1 MSFVLLPRFS
11 LSHSMEFCVPF
22 DPASERDNGSAMS
35 DKVKGSATTITTSDA
50 PSASREPSAA
60 ERAWEENTLR
70 PTLEKSPERQKE
82 FTTISGHPIRRLY
95 TPADLPNWDPDRDL
109 GLPGEPPY
117 TRGIHSTMHRGR
129 LWTMRQFAGFG
140 TAEDTNERFRYLL
153 AQGQTGLSTAFD
165 LPTLMGYDSDHPLS
179 EGEVGKCGVAISS
192 LADMEVLFDK
202 IPLANVTTSMTINS
216 PAAVIWAMYLAVAE
230 KQGADWKKIS
240 GTLQNDILKE
250 YIAQKEYI
258 YPPEPSM
265 RLVIDTFEFAAKN
278 TPKFNP
284 ISVSGYHIREAGST
298 AIQELAFT
306 LRDGMEYVEYGMRRG
321 LDVDQ
326 FVPQL
331 SFFFNA
337 HNDFFEEIAKYRA
350 ARRIWHKAMIER
362 YGSKNPRAW
371 ALRFHT
377 QTAGCSLSAQQ
388 PYNNVVRTALQAMA
402 AVLGG
407 TQSLHTN
414 SLDEAWALPT
424 EFAATIALRTQQIIA
439 HETGVT
445 NTVDPL
451 GGSYFVEALTNEVER
466 GAWDY
471 IEKID
476 AMGGMVPAIERSYP
490 QREIAEAS
498 YRYQRELDK
507 KEKIM
512 VGVNDYISE
521 EKHLD
526 ILQIDE
532 SVAHRQAARLAKL
545 RAERSQSEVDR
556 RLDALR
562 RAAEGTEN
570 LMPHLLDA
578 VKSYATVGEIC
589 DALRAVFGT
598 YEEVA
603 IT

>member
-1 MSFVLLPRFS
+1 MS
-11 LSHSMEFCVPF
+11 E
-22 DPASERDNGSAMS
+22 
-35 DKVKGSATTITTSDA
+35 KVKGTTTTVTTGDA
-50 PSASREPSAA
+50 PAAPREPSPE

-70 PTLEKSPERQKE
+70 PTLEKSPERQSE
-82 FTTISGHPIRRLY
+82 FTTISGYPIRRLY
-95 TPADLPNWDPDRDL
+95 TPADLPGWDPNREL
-109 GLPGEPPY
+109 GFPGEPPY

-140 TAEDTNERFRYLL
+140 TAEDTNQRFRYLL
-153 AQGQTGLSTAFD
+153 EQGQTGLSTAFD

-179 EGEVGKCGVAISS
+179 EGEVGKCGVAVSS

-202 IPLANVTTSMTINS
+202 IPLASVTTSMTINS

-230 KQGADWKKIS
+230 KQGADWKKLS

-350 ARRIWHKAMIER
+350 ARRIWHKAMVER
-362 YGSKNPRAW
+362 YGSKNPRSW

-377 QTAGCSLSAQQ
+377 QTAGCSLTAQQ

-445 NTVDPL
+445 NTADPL
-451 GGSYFVEALTNEVER
+451 GGSYFVETLTNEVER

-476 AMGGMVPAIERSYP
+476 AMGGMVAAIERSYP

-498 YRYQRELDK
+498 YKYQVAVDK
-507 KEKIM
+507 KEKII
-512 VGVNDYISE
+512 VGVNEYAAE
-521 EKHLD
+521 EKPLD

-532 SVAHRQAARLAKL
+532 TVAHRQAERLSKL
-545 RAERSQSEVDR
+545 RADRSQSEVDR
-556 RLDALR
+556 RLNALR
-562 RAAEGTEN
+562 KAAQTKDN
-570 LMPHLLDA
+570 LMPHLFDA

-589 DALRAVFGT
+589 DALREVFGT

>member
-1 MSFVLLPRFS
+1 
-11 LSHSMEFCVPF
+11 
-22 DPASERDNGSAMS
+22 MS
-35 DKVKGSATTITTSDA
+35 DKVKGTTTTITTGDA
-50 PSASREPSAA
+50 PGAQREPSAK

-70 PTLEKSPERQKE
+70 PTLEKSPERQTE

-95 TPADLPNWDPDRDL
+95 TPADLPGWDPNRDL
-109 GLPGEPPY
+109 GFPGEPPY

-140 TAEDTNERFRYLL
+140 TAEDTNQRFRYLL

-230 KQGADWKKIS
+230 KQGADWNKLS

-265 RLVIDTFEFAAKN
+265 RLVIDTFEFAVKN

-284 ISVSGYHIREAGST
+284 ISISGYHIREAGST

-350 ARRIWHKAMIER
+350 ARRIWHKAMVER
-362 YGSKNPRAW
+362 YHAKNPRTW

-377 QTAGCSLSAQQ
+377 QTAGCSLTAQQ
-388 PYNNVVRTALQAMA
+388 PYNNVVRTAIQALA

-451 GGSYFVEALTNEVER
+451 GGSYFVETLTNEVER

-471 IEKID
+471 VDKID

-498 YRYQRELDK
+498 YRYQVAVDK
-507 KEKIM
+507 KEKII
-512 VGVNDYISE
+512 VGVNDYVAA
-521 EKHLD
+521 EKPLD

-532 SVAHRQAARLAKL
+532 TVAHRQAERLSKL
-545 RAERSQSEVDR
+545 RADRSKAEVGR
-556 RLDALR
+556 RLAALR
-562 RAAEGTEN
+562 KAAEGKDN
-570 LMPHLLDA
+570 LMPHLFDA
-578 VKSYATVGEIC
+578 VRAYATVGEIC
-589 DALRAVFGT
+589 DALRDVFGT

>member
-1 MSFVLLPRFS
+1 MCDLTLRERFT
-11 LSHSMEFCVPF
+11 
-22 DPASERDNGSAMS
+22 MS
-35 DKVKGSATTITTSDA
+35 DPTKIKV
-50 PSASREPSAA
+50 PQPAA
-60 ERAWEENTLR
+60 DSNHSSLKAWEENTLS

-82 FTTISGHPIRRLY
+82 FTTVSGYPIRRLY
-95 TPADLPNWDPDRDL
+95 TEADLAGWDPARDL
-109 GLPGEPPY
+109 SYPGEPPY
-117 TRGIHSTMHRGR
+117 TRGIHATMHRGR
-129 LWTMRQFAGFG
+129 MWTMRQFAGFG
-140 TAEDTNERFRYLL
+140 AAEDTNERFRYLL
-153 AQGQTGLSTAFD
+153 SQGQTGLSTAFD
-165 LPTLMGYDSDHPLS
+165 LPTLMGYDSDHALS

-192 LADMEVLFDK
+192 LADMEVLFDQ
-202 IPLANVTTSMTINS
+202 IPLAKVTTSMTINS

-265 RLVIDTFEFAAKN
+265 RLVIDTFEFGVKH
-278 TPKFNP
+278 TPKFNT
-284 ISVSGYHIREAGST
+284 ISISGYHIREAGST

-306 LRDGMEYVEYGMRRG
+306 LRDGMEYVEWAMRRG
-321 LDVDQ
+321 LDVNE
-326 FVPQL
+326 FGPQL

-350 ARRIWHKAMIER
+350 ARRIWYKAMTER
-362 YGSKNPRAW
+362 YKATNPRTY

-377 QTAGCSLSAQQ
+377 QTAGCSLTAQQ
-388 PYNNVVRTALQAMA
+388 PMNNVVRTAIQALA
-402 AVLGG
+402 GVLGG

-424 EFAATIALRTQQIIA
+424 EHAATIALRTQQIIA

-451 GGSYFVEALTNEVER
+451 GGSYFVETLTNEVEQ

-471 IEKID
+471 IRRID
-476 AMGGMVPAIERSYP
+476 AMGGMVAAVERSYP

-498 YRYQRELDK
+498 YRYQMAIDK
-507 KEKIM
+507 KEKII
-512 VGVNDYISE
+512 VGVNDYVTQ

-532 SVAHRQAARLAKL
+532 TVAARQNERL
-545 RAERSQSEVDR
+545 RKVRADRSNAEVER
-556 RLDALR
+556 RLSALR
-562 RAAEGTEN
+562 KASEGTQN
-570 LMPHLLDA
+570 LMPFIYDA
-578 VKSYATVGEIC
+578 VKAYATLGEIC
-589 DALRAVFGT
+589 EAMRTVFGP

>member
-1 MSFVLLPRFS
+1 
-11 LSHSMEFCVPF
+11 
-22 DPASERDNGSAMS
+22 MS
-35 DKVKGSATTITTSDA
+35 DSPKPK
-50 PSASREPSAA
+50 PAA
-60 ERAWEENTLR
+60 GLRGLEAWEEKTLG
-70 PTLEKSPERQKE
+70 PTLAKSPERQKE
-82 FTTISGHPIRRLY
+82 FTTVSGYPIRRLY
-95 TPADLPNWDPDRDL
+95 TEADLEGWDPERDL
-109 GLPGEPPY
+109 GYPGEPPY
-117 TRGIHSTMHRGR
+117 TRGIHATMHRGR

-140 TAEDTNERFRYLL
+140 TAEDTNQRFRYLL
-153 AQGQTGLSTAFD
+153 AHGQTGVSTAFD
-165 LPTLMGYDSDHPLS
+165 LPTLMGYDSDHALS

-202 IPLANVTTSMTINS
+202 IPLADVTTSMTINS

-265 RLVIDTFEFAAKN
+265 RLVIDTFEFGARETPRFN
-278 TPKFNP
+278 T
-284 ISVSGYHIREAGST
+284 ISISGYHIREAGST

-306 LRDGMEYVEYGMRRG
+306 LRDGMEYVEWGLRRG
-321 LDVDQ
+321 MKVDE
-326 FVPQL
+326 FAPQL

-350 ARRIWHKAMIER
+350 ARRIWHKAMTER
-362 YGSKNPRAW
+362 YQAKSPRSW

-377 QTAGCSLSAQQ
+377 QTAGCSLTAQQ
-388 PYNNVVRTALQAMA
+388 PMNNVVRTAIQALA
-402 AVLGG
+402 GVLGG

-451 GGSYFVEALTNEVER
+451 GGSYFVETLTNEVEA
-466 GAWDY
+466 GAWEY
-471 IEKID
+471 IKRID
-476 AMGGMVPAIERSYP
+476 SMGGMVAAIEKSYP

-498 YRYQRELDK
+498 YRYQMSVDK
-507 KEKIM
+507 KEKII
-512 VGVNDYISE
+512 VGVNNFVTP
-521 EKHLD
+521 EKPLD

-532 SVAHRQAARLAKL
+532 TVAQRQAARLSKL
-545 RAERSQSEVDR
+545 RAERSSSEVER
-556 RLDALR
+556 RLKALR
-562 RAAEGTEN
+562 AAAEGSDN
-570 LMPHLLDA
+570 LMPYIYEA
-578 VKSYATVGEIC
+578 VKAYATLGEVC
-589 DALRAVFGT
+589 EAMRSVFGA

-603 IT
+603 VT

>member
-1 MSFVLLPRFS
+1 MSNPNKQNTTTLQANEKS
-11 LSHSMEFCVPF
+11 
-22 DPASERDNGSAMS
+22 PAQR
-35 DKVKGSATTITTSDA
+35 T
-50 PSASREPSAA
+50 PSAE
-60 ERAWEENTLR
+60 EKAWEEKTLA
-70 PTLEKSPERQKE
+70 PVLAKSPELHAE

-95 TPADLPNWDPDRDL
+95 TEADLSGWNPETDL
-109 GLPGEPPY
+109 GYPGDPPY

-140 TAEDTNERFRYLL
+140 AAEDTNQRFRYLL
-153 AQGQTGLSTAFD
+153 SQGQTGLSTAFD

-192 LADMEVLFDK
+192 LADMEVLFDQ

-265 RLVIDTFEFAAKN
+265 RLVIDTFEFAVQQ

-284 ISVSGYHIREAGST
+284 ISISGYHIREAGST

-306 LRDGMEYVEYGMRRG
+306 LRDGMEYVEWALRRG
-321 LDVDQ
+321 MNVDD
-326 FVPQL
+326 FGPQL

-337 HNDFFEEIAKYRA
+337 HSDFFEEIAKYRA
-350 ARRIWHKAMIER
+350 ARRIWHKAMTER
-362 YGSKNPRAW
+362 YGSKNPRTW
-371 ALRFHT
+371 SLRFHS
-377 QTAGCSLSAQQ
+377 QTAGCSLTAQQ
-388 PYNNVVRTALQAMA
+388 PYNNVVRTALQALS

-451 GGSYFVEALTNEVER
+451 GGSYFVEALTNEVEA

-471 IEKID
+471 IRKID
-476 AMGGMVPAIERSYP
+476 SMGGMVAAIERSYP

-498 YRYQRELDK
+498 YRYQMDLDK

-512 VGVNDYISE
+512 VGVNDFVSD
-521 EKHLD
+521 EKPLE

-532 SVAHRQAARLAKL
+532 TVAHRQGQRLRKL
-545 RAERSQSEVDR
+545 RAERSQDEVNR
-556 RLDALR
+556 TLTALR
-562 RAAEGTEN
+562 KATHGKDN
-570 LMPHLLDA
+570 LMPSIYAA
-578 VKSYATVGEIC
+578 VKAYATLGEIC
-589 DALRAVFGT
+589 DAMRDTFGT

>member
-1 MSFVLLPRFS
+1 MPMARKATKEPKF
-11 LSHSMEFCVPF
+11 
-22 DPASERDNGSAMS
+22 PASTTFAAER
-35 DKVKGSATTITTSDA
+35 K
-50 PSASREPSAA
+50 PSAA
-60 ERAWEENTLR
+60 ELDWEQNMLR
-70 PTLEKSPERQKE
+70 PTLEKSPERDHE
-82 FTTISGHPIRRLY
+82 FTTVSSYPIRHIY
-95 TPADLPNWDPDRDL
+95 TQADLAGWDPERDL
-109 GLPGEPPY
+109 GYPGQPPY
-117 TRGIHSTMHRGR
+117 TRGIHSTMYRGE

-140 TAEDTNERFRYLL
+140 AAEDTNQRFRYLL
-153 AQGQTGLSTAFD
+153 SQGQTGLSVAFD
-165 LPTLMGYDSDHPLS
+165 LPTLMGYDSDHELS

-202 IPLANVTTSMTINS
+202 IPLADVTTSMTINS

-265 RLVIDTFEFAAKN
+265 RLVIDTIEFGAKH
-278 TPKFNP
+278 TPKFNV
-284 ISVSGYHIREAGST
+284 ISISGYHIREAGST

-306 LRDGMEYVEYGMRRG
+306 LRDGMEYVEWAIRRG
-321 LDVDQ
+321 LPVDE
-326 FVPQL
+326 FTPQL

-350 ARRIWHKAMIER
+350 ARRIWHKAMTER
-362 YGSKNPRAW
+362 YKSVNPRSW
-371 ALRFHT
+371 AMRFHT
-377 QTAGCSLSAQQ
+377 QTAGCSLTAQQ
-388 PYNNVVRTALQAMA
+388 PMNNVVRTAIQALA
-402 AVLGG
+402 GVLGG

-451 GGSYFVEALTNEVER
+451 GGSYFVEKLTNEVEA

-471 IEKID
+471 IRRID
-476 AMGGMVPAIERSYP
+476 AMGGMVAAIEKSYP

-498 YRYQRELDK
+498 YRYQMAVDK
-507 KEKIM
+507 KEKII
-512 VGVNDYISE
+512 VGVNDFVTA
-521 EKHLD
+521 EKPLD
-526 ILQIDE
+526 TLQIDE
-532 SVAHRQAARLAKL
+532 TVALRQAERLTKL
-545 RAERSQSEVDR
+545 RAERSTVEVER
-556 RLDALR
+556 RLSALR
-562 RAAEGTEN
+562 KASEGSEN
-570 LMPHLLDA
+570 LMPFLYDA
-578 VKSYATVGEIC
+578 VKAYATLGEIC
-589 DALRAVFGT
+589 DAMRAVFGA